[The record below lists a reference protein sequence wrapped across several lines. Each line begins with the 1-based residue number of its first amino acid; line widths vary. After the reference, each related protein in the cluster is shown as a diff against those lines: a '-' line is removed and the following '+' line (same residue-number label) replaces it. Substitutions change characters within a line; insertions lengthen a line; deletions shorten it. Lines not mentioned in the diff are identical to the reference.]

1 MDVFFMA
8 VTGILAVFGLL
19 AVLDLLAIT
28 WGVDSRDFS
37 TDPRRPDHPVSLSI

>member
-19 AVLDLLAIT
+19 AIT

-37 TDPRRPDHPVSLSI
+37 TDPHRPEYPVSLSI